1 MAIYIRKVVMLGDP
15 AVGKTS
21 LVHKYVNDM
30 FDDSYLSTIGA
41 KPVKKTIERGEDVII
56 LIIWDIAGHNYNL
69 HPAYYLGA
77 KGALLVCDLTRLS
90 TVDSL
95 QSWILALQS
104 KAGDVPIRVLANKA
118 DLENRAFE
126 LEHLED
132 LGFVSMMTSA
142 KTGANVEKAFNE
154 LAELIVNGSK

>member
-41 KPVKKTIERGEDVII
+41 KPVKKVIERGEDVII

-77 KGALLVCDLTRLS
+77 KGALVVCDMTRLS
-90 TVDSL
+90 TVDTI
-95 QSWILALQS
+95 QSWILIRSYLKGILLVMCRGPRVSATVLQ
-104 KAGDVPIRVLANKA
+104 
-118 DLENRAFE
+118 E
-126 LEHLED
+126 
-132 LGFVSMMTSA
+132 
-142 KTGANVEKAFNE
+142 
-154 LAELIVNGSK
+154 